1 MKGLACKLQ
10 VFRYVD
16 GNKTSNGK
24 YKMKT
29 CIITACTGNYKAH
42 LRSIDHLNVDGFIFG
57 DIKDENLQIDGTR
70 WTRIKETYFWHTDPF
85 MTAKYYK
92 CFWHHIPIL
101 NEYDV
106 VVWIDGTVE
115 IKSLPLNELKDHDLV
130 VYQHGIRFS
139 TYQEIDFSTD
149 VRYKDY
155 QHGLKEQKQL
165 KNIDWLAI
173 TCFVV
178 NKRCESVI
186 KMNNKWFSDIILYSP
201 QDQVSFPSACE
212 YVDVNVK
219 LYKFSKPYR
228 GNVRIRDWRRTAWKS
243 HTETE
248 HYIKHNHL
256 ISHELY

>member
-1 MKGLACKLQ
+1 
-10 VFRYVD
+10 
-16 GNKTSNGK
+16 
-24 YKMKT
+24 MKT

-70 WTRIKETYFWHTDPF
+70 WTRIKETFFWHTDPF
-85 MTAKYYK
+85 MAAKYYK

-106 VVWIDGTVE
+106 VVWIDGTIE

-130 VYQHGIRFS
+130 VYEHGLRFNS
-139 TYQEIDFSTD
+139 HAEIDASTD
-149 VRYKDY
+149 ARYKEY
-155 QHGLKEQKQL
+155 QHGLKEQKQM

-173 TCFVV
+173 TCFVI

-201 QDQVSFPSACE
+201 QDQVSFPTACE
-212 YVDVNVK
+212 YANVNVK
-219 LYKFSKPYR
+219 LYKFSKPYGGR
-228 GNVRIRDWRRTAWKS
+228 GGYRRWMRIAYKS
-243 HTETE
+243 HWQTD
-248 HYIKHNHL
+248 HYIKHKHL
-256 ISHELY
+256 INYRAYGGGK

>member
-1 MKGLACKLQ
+1 MD
-10 VFRYVD
+10 V
-16 GNKTSNGK
+16 NKTSDGK
-24 YKMKT
+24 CKMKT
-29 CIITACTGNYKAH
+29 CIITAFTGNYKAH

-70 WTRIKETYFWHTDPF
+70 WTRIKETYFCHTNPF
-85 MTAKYYK
+85 MEAKYYK

-106 VVWIDGTVE
+106 VVWIDGTIE
-115 IKSLPLNELKDHDLV
+115 IKSLPLNELNDHDLV
-130 VYQHGIRFS
+130 VYQHGKRFS
-139 TYQEIDFSTD
+139 THAEIDASKD

-201 QDQVSFPSACE
+201 QDQVSFPTACE
-212 YVDVNVK
+212 YANVNLK
-219 LYKFSKPYR
+219 FYKFSRPYGSR
-228 GNVRIRDWRRTAWKS
+228 VGYRNGGRRWIINSCKS
-243 HTETE
+243 HQQTD
-248 HYIKHNHL
+248 HYIKHTHL
-256 ISHELY
+256 ISHTEY